1 MLQTE
6 PNFQKMGKNQINDT
20 LFNEEFIGYINSLSG
35 AILEYFKVSQNII
48 KNTELHLQLAKTE
61 INKAELNIGLAINE
75 KNSPIGLI
83 NFISGMVNKLEFNNK
98 SEEQNLES
106 FFKDAKILF
115 KKLKEKRKELIIQSK
130 RRSNSSQT
138 KKSFPIPSLS
148 LMNNKLLYKQKSI
161 RFAENNS
168 KSEINKNVKDLKYN
182 VLYSKLNNKHLKLN
196 SKDRAQFYKNKT
208 NKEKSQLLTRGSV
221 NNEYFKEKENEL
233 ISLSGHENKSKSISP
248 NKSKNTAE
256 ADELKRLRMINK
268 KLSSELNKYK
278 SNMHDKNVGNN
289 QNNNNNN
296 FNNFE
301 KINIFIKDKD
311 KVISKLKKEMNQ
323 STIKFKDIL
332 TQYKSQIVKLKDENN
347 YLKVNSAYSV
357 KNSNTFSEYD
367 KSLNSK
373 LSTLMKE
380 NKQLKESIEEMKMR
394 NLKNGFKN
402 NSEQNLNSK
411 KNINNNIDNQTPKS
425 EIDELKN
432 KMAVLQKYFSKKQA
446 ENKDLNNQLNIL
458 KKKLV
463 EEKKILSNKNLEL
476 SQNLINKQN
485 ELISLQKENY
495 NKNNEIT
502 NLKGVIS
509 QRNSDNA
516 AHISKDEHEKIISNL
531 KSKIKELES
540 NIEKN
545 KNIQLEKYQQL
556 SSLQNELTEKD
567 VLIQEQNNNL
577 EQIKTQLFSLEVEN
591 KNLLN
596 TIETLN
602 KTISSKENDDNIINL
617 NEQLK
622 EQKNLNNN
630 LNDELTKI
638 KNDNELLKNK
648 VISSEKKISLLKVNS
663 DMNEE
668 QSNSIEQLKG
678 EIQSLKFENEKLNY
692 QYNQLKENLGI
703 DGEDKINKQNQEIE
717 GLKQLIQ
724 KLQKEREKGDSEIS
738 NIKRENEKM
747 KNQIIRL
754 SETLPNEYNE
764 LQKQY
769 QALEIKY
776 KLLKKNNPN
785 INTPNKSKTEDKQEE
800 KLSQEVT
807 DLKKEIEQLKKKN
820 NELIAQLEDKEIK
833 KNFYDNRSEDANK
846 SNYEEEFDLRKMAKG
861 ARDKNRSQ
869 DINIDYPGIQTYKEK
884 IRELEFYYNSLETLV
899 KKLLLTIQCT
909 PKNKTYVTELCRMV
923 GFDLEM
929 TNKIV
934 TNKNK
939 NSIFGLFTK

>member
-1 MLQTE
+1 MLHTE

-182 VLYSKLNNKHLKLN
+182 VLYSKLNNKHLNLN

-208 NKEKSQLLTRGSV
+208 NKEKSQHLTRGSV

-332 TQYKSQIVKLKDENN
+332 TQYKSQIVKLQDENN

-394 NLKNGFKN
+394 NLKNSFKN

-411 KNINNNIDNQTPKS
+411 KNINNNIDNQTQKS

-540 NIEKN
+540 NSEKN

-703 DGEDKINKQNQEIE
+703 DGEDKFNKQNQEIE

-785 INTPNKSKTEDKQEE
+785 INTPNKSKTEDKQVE
-800 KLSQEVT
+800 KLSQEVA

>member
-61 INKAELNIGLAINE
+61 INKAELNIGLEINE

-148 LMNNKLLYKQKSI
+148 IMNNKLLYKQKSI

-182 VLYSKLNNKHLKLN
+182 VLYSKLNNKHLNLN

-208 NKEKSQLLTRGSV
+208 NKEKSQHLTRGSV
-221 NNEYFKEKENEL
+221 NNEYFKETENEL

-332 TQYKSQIVKLKDENN
+332 TQYKSQIVKLQDENN

-411 KNINNNIDNQTPKS
+411 KNINNNIDNQTQKS

-545 KNIQLEKYQQL
+545 KNILLEKYQQL

-602 KTISSKENDDNIINL
+602 KAISSKENDDNIINL

-800 KLSQEVT
+800 KLSQEVI

-884 IRELEFYYNSLETLV
+884 IRELEFYYNSLETLI

>member
-182 VLYSKLNNKHLKLN
+182 VLYSKLNNKHLNLN

-208 NKEKSQLLTRGSV
+208 NKEKSQHLTRGSV
-221 NNEYFKEKENEL
+221 NNEYFKETENEL

-332 TQYKSQIVKLKDENN
+332 TQYKSQIVKLQDENN

-411 KNINNNIDNQTPKS
+411 KNINNNIDNQTQKS

-800 KLSQEVT
+800 KLSQEVA

-899 KKLLLTIQCT
+899 KKLLFTIQCT

>member
-1 MLQTE
+1 MLHTE

-182 VLYSKLNNKHLKLN
+182 VLYSKLNNKHLNLN

-208 NKEKSQLLTRGSV
+208 NKEKSQHLTRGSV

-411 KNINNNIDNQTPKS
+411 KNINNNIDNQTQKS

-800 KLSQEVT
+800 KLSQEVA

-884 IRELEFYYNSLETLV
+884 IRELEFYYNSLETLI

-939 NSIFGLFTK
+939 SSIFGLFTK

>member
-1 MLQTE
+1 MLHTE

-182 VLYSKLNNKHLKLN
+182 VLYSKLNNKHLNLN

-332 TQYKSQIVKLKDENN
+332 TQYKSQIVKLQDENN

-411 KNINNNIDNQTPKS
+411 KNINNNIDNQTQKS

-703 DGEDKINKQNQEIE
+703 DGEDKFNKQNQEIE

-800 KLSQEVT
+800 KLSQEVA

-884 IRELEFYYNSLETLV
+884 IRELEFYYNSLETLI

>member
-48 KNTELHLQLAKTE
+48 KNTELLLQLAKTE

-182 VLYSKLNNKHLKLN
+182 VLYSKLNNKHLNLN

-208 NKEKSQLLTRGSV
+208 NKEKSQHLTRGSV

-233 ISLSGHENKSKSISP
+233 ISLSGLENKSKSISP

-411 KNINNNIDNQTPKS
+411 KNINNNIDNQTQKS

-800 KLSQEVT
+800 KLSQEVA

-884 IRELEFYYNSLETLV
+884 IRELEFYYNSLETLI

>member
-48 KNTELHLQLAKTE
+48 KNTELLLQLAKTE

-148 LMNNKLLYKQKSI
+148 IMNNKLLYKQKSI

-182 VLYSKLNNKHLKLN
+182 VLYSKLNNKHLNLN

-208 NKEKSQLLTRGSV
+208 NKEKSQHLTRGSV

-233 ISLSGHENKSKSISP
+233 ISLSGLENKSKSISP

-332 TQYKSQIVKLKDENN
+332 TQYKSQIVKLQDENN

-411 KNINNNIDNQTPKS
+411 KNINNNIDNQTQKS

-678 EIQSLKFENEKLNY
+678 EIQSLKFENEKLNF

-800 KLSQEVT
+800 KLSQEVA

>member
-148 LMNNKLLYKQKSI
+148 IMNNKLLYKQKSI

-182 VLYSKLNNKHLKLN
+182 VLYSKLNNKHLNLN

-208 NKEKSQLLTRGSV
+208 NKEKSQHLTRGSV

-411 KNINNNIDNQTPKS
+411 KNINNNIDNQTQKS

-703 DGEDKINKQNQEIE
+703 DGEDKFNKQNQEIE

-785 INTPNKSKTEDKQEE
+785 INTPNKSKTEDKQVE
-800 KLSQEVT
+800 KLSQEVA

>member
-1 MLQTE
+1 MLHTE

-148 LMNNKLLYKQKSI
+148 IMNNKLLYKQKSI

-182 VLYSKLNNKHLKLN
+182 VLYSKLNNKHLNLN

-208 NKEKSQLLTRGSV
+208 NKEKSQHLTRGSV

-233 ISLSGHENKSKSISP
+233 ISLSGLENKSKSISP

-411 KNINNNIDNQTPKS
+411 KNINNNIDNQTQKS

-785 INTPNKSKTEDKQEE
+785 INTPNKSKTEDKQVE
-800 KLSQEVT
+800 KLSQEVA

-884 IRELEFYYNSLETLV
+884 IRELEFYYNSLETLI